1 MQAKIYLTPSMVQ
14 EFVNITSKC
23 DFDIDIAS
31 YNRYFVD
38 AKSIIGILGLDMT
51 RPLTVS
57 YDGFNAELEQ
67 YLNAHAMA
75 C

>member
-1 MQAKIYLTPSMVQ
+1 MQAKIKLTPSMVQ
-14 EFVNITSKC
+14 EFVNITSRC

-38 AKSIIGILGLDMT
+38 AKSIIGVLGLDMT
-51 RPLTVS
+51 RSLTIS
-57 YDGFNAELEQ
+57 YDGFNADLEQ
-67 YLNAHAMA
+67 YIKSHAMA